1 MYKREETP
9 NDSQQFLSEFLIRN
23 LAGSVTGDDGFFPY
37 RKGIE
42 LTLLFNK
49 FGFKDVYPESMEGS
63 RRIYTQERIK
73 RLKNF
78 SDFKKL
84 VERIFDP
91 KEFYGLSIKIEN
103 ALDHINGYLK
113 LEGYEVHHDE
123 KGYHLSSNTSKIVEH
138 KTTSTLSHDF
148 IIEQIDKCEEKL
160 ATGDYD
166 GAITNARS
174 LIEAVSIEI
183 IKIQNNQDYKSDGNL
198 INIFKDLKKCLNM
211 TIDENQNPQF
221 LIEIIQGMTTTI
233 QGIAALT
240 NRASDRHN
248 RVYKP
253 QKHHA
258 KLAVN
263 CAFSFC
269 DFILESFHYQQNKGQ
284 VS

>member
-1 MYKREETP
+1 MDKREENSKT
-9 NDSQQFLSEFLIRN
+9 SQQFLSEFLIRN
-23 LAGSVTGDDGFFPY
+23 LASSVTGDDGFFPY
-37 RKGIE
+37 RKGVE
-42 LTLLFNK
+42 LVLLFNK

-63 RRIYTQERIK
+63 RRIYTQIRIK
-73 RLKNF
+73 QLKNF
-78 SDFKKL
+78 SELQKL
-84 VERIFDP
+84 VEIILDP
-91 KEFYGLSIKIEN
+91 KEFYELGITIEN
-103 ALDHINGYLK
+103 AVVHINEYLK
-113 LEGYEVHHDE
+113 LEGYEVRHNE
-123 KGYHLSSNTSKIVEH
+123 KGYQLLSTTSKIVEH
-138 KTTSTLSHDF
+138 KTISTLSHDF

-166 GAITNARS
+166 GAITNARA

-211 TIDENQNPQF
+211 TIDENQSSQF